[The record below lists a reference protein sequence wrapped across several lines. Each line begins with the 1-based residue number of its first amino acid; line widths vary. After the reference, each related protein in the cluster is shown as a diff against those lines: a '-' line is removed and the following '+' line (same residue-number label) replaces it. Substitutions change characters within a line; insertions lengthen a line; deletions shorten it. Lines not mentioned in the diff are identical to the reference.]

1 MSAPIAVIG
10 MSARVPGG
18 PGLEEFWSLL
28 CRGGEA
34 IGPAPEG
41 RPGGPGGF
49 LDDVEGF
56 DAAFFGVPRREA
68 EELDPQQ
75 RLMLE
80 LTWEALEDARV
91 LPASL
96 RGGRTG
102 VFVGAMA
109 DDYELL
115 RARDTAAEASPFTLT
130 GTRRGF
136 ISGRVSHVFDLRG
149 PSVTVDTAQSSSLVA
164 VHQAAQSLRNGD
176 CELAVAG
183 GVQVNL
189 AEESHE
195 ALRELGA
202 LSPDGRCRPLDAAAD
217 GFVRGEGGGAVVL
230 KPLDAALR
238 DGDRVHCVIL
248 GGAVNNDGA
257 TPGLTAPSRDA
268 QEAVVRLACERSGVD
283 PGAVRY
289 VELHGTGTRRGDPV
303 EAAALGR
310 VLGAARPPGDP
321 LLVGSVKANIGHL
334 EGAAGIVGLVKT
346 AAGMARGRLPATP
359 NFAAPNPEI
368 DLAGLN
374 LRVCDRT
381 GDWPD
386 GDRVAGVSAFGLGGS
401 NCHLVL
407 AGPPRAAAGAAPP
420 GERSRR
426 PASGPV
432 PWVVS
437 GRSERALRAQAGRL
451 ADLAAT
457 RPDARDV
464 GHSLATSRTVF
475 EHGAVVTGDH
485 PAGLRELA
493 AGRDAPGVVRVRRRD
508 GRTAL
513 VFPGQGVQYPGMGHR
528 LYETYPAFA
537 RALDEVGDALE
548 PLIGA
553 PVLDVLRGDRL
564 DGQAL
569 LQPAVFAVETALFRL
584 LESWGVRPDA
594 VAGHSLG
601 EITAAHVAGALPL
614 GDAAEFVAARGR
626 LFERLPSGAAV
637 AVEAGEDEA
646 RAVLADRPGRAGV
659 AAVNGPR
666 SVVIA
671 GDETVVTAAAEH
683 FAGVG
688 RRTRRLRIGRAV
700 HSPLV
705 EPILDELRA
714 VAAGLGWRRPTGG
727 PMIVS
732 SVTGAELDAGRLAD
746 PGHWAGN
753 ARRTVRFGDALRA
766 LHALG
771 ARRFVEAGPG
781 TALTDL
787 LPANVSDPAVT
798 ALPCLPGG
806 RDEAE
811 AAATALAGIHLAGG
825 HVDWRAFFGTDARLT
840 DLPTY
845 AFQRDRHW
853 FDAAPD
859 EAVPDETAP
868 AVPETDT
875 RRLVTETLEQALGT
889 GAAADPNLP
898 FRELGVDSRMTVV
911 IRDRLSAALGR
922 DLPGSLLFDHPTVAE
937 LADALRPEPAAPRPR
952 PEART
957 AAPAQ
962 GRRAG
967 DDDIAVVAMACR
979 YPGGVRS
986 PEDLWRLVDTGTD
999 AIGPFPDDRGWD
1011 LDELS
1016 GVPAL
1021 GGFLDG
1027 AAEFDAAFFG
1037 ISPREAA
1044 GIDPQQRLLL
1054 EVAWEACERAG
1065 LGRDAL
1071 RGSRTG
1077 VFVGA
1082 TAQDY
1087 GPRLAEPDDGTRGH
1101 RLTGTAP
1108 SVASGRVAYVL
1119 GLRGPAVTVDTAC
1132 SASLVG
1138 VHMAAQAIR
1147 QGECDTAL
1155 AGGVT
1160 VLATPGMFL
1169 DFGRQRG
1176 LASDGRC
1183 KAFSADADGTA
1194 WAEGAGLVVLQRL
1207 GDARRAGRPVLAV
1220 LRGSAINQDGAGN
1233 GLTAPNGTAQ
1243 EQVIRDA
1250 LDRAGI
1256 GPADVDAIEAHG
1268 TGTALGDPVEA
1279 GALARTYGAAR
1290 AADDPV
1296 RLGSLKSNI
1305 GHAQAAAGIGGL
1317 LKMVEAL
1324 RAGRLPRTL
1333 HVREP
1338 SGHVDWAESGLA
1350 LLTDPVPW
1358 PRADRPRR
1366 AAVSSFGISGTNAH
1380 VIIEEIVDDSVEE
1393 GAARPG
1399 GEPSDPGPIPLPLSA
1414 RTGPA
1419 LRAQAERIREFMAAR
1434 PEERP
1439 ADIART
1445 LAARTPMRW
1454 RAAVVGDDRD
1464 DLMAGLETLARGAG
1478 IPAAVRGY
1486 RSPAVVRAE
1495 AGDASDPVFVFSG
1508 QGAQWRGMALDLL
1521 RESRV
1526 FRERMAECE
1535 RALSA
1540 HCGWSLRDVL
1550 ENDPLDRV
1558 DVVQPALFA
1567 VMVSLAR
1574 LWESAGVRPAAVV
1587 GHSQGEIAAACVSGA
1602 LSLDDAAK
1610 VACLRSR
1617 ALRKVAGSG
1626 GMASVPLPA
1635 DEIELPARVWT
1646 AAVNG
1651 PASTVVAGDT
1661 DALDDLVARLQ
1672 DMDVDA
1678 RRVDVDYASHTEAME
1693 PMRDPLLADLAGL
1706 APADPAVPLWSTLT
1720 GGPLDRPMDERY
1732 WFDNI
1737 RGTVRF
1743 QDAVDALIDAGHTRF
1758 VEVSPHPVLA
1768 RAISGTAGDR
1778 DVTVLGTLR
1787 RDAGGLAQFL
1797 TGVAAAYADGLSV
1810 DWAAF
1815 VPGGRIVPMPTY
1827 PFEHRRYWT
1836 SAGVPGAA
1844 GLAGAAKAGHPL
1856 LDAEVDL
1863 PGGGVLRTGR
1873 LSVARHPWLADHEVA
1888 GEILLPGTAQVEMA
1902 CAAGARIGHPRLREL
1917 VLERPLPVPASGEV
1931 EVRLLAGADRSVV
1944 IESRPRDA
1952 EDWTR
1957 HATGTLEDGAAAMTV
1972 APAGTWPPPGAEPL
1986 PLDGAY
1992 DRLAERGYGYGP
2004 AFRGLRRAWRNGD
2017 DLYAEVGTDQDRGAH
2032 RVHPALLDAALHP
2045 LLLPGEGPTDVPFVW
2060 KGVACELTDASS
2072 LRVRLIRAG
2081 DGTARLEATDDEG
2094 RAVAVVESL
2103 ELRPLAGD
2111 APGALYETAWHELT
2125 GEQHREQD
2133 GEPPEAHLVHV
2144 PDLDGTMPDDAHR
2157 AARAVLEKLQNI
2169 PDSDTVAVITKNAQ
2183 RVLPGD
2189 DVAGLAQATVT
2200 GLVRSARSERTGRLV
2215 LIDGDGDGDERSE
2228 EALTRALGTEEA
2240 ELAVRRGRLYAPRL
2254 ARPGD
2259 DGLVPP
2265 GEGPW
2270 RLDVTRRGSLDDL
2283 ALVPA
2288 PESGRP
2294 LGEGE
2299 VRVAVRASG
2308 LNFRDIAVALRLVP
2322 TERTMGGEGA
2332 GIVTETGPGV
2342 TAPRPGDRVM
2352 GVFERSHGPV
2362 AVADARKVV
2371 PVPPGWT
2378 FARAA
2383 SVPIVF
2389 ATAYQCLVEIAK
2401 LGPGESVLIHAA
2413 TGGVGLAAVELA
2425 RHLGAEVYATAS
2437 PPKQHVLR
2445 ELGLDDD
2452 HIASSRDLGF
2462 EERFRGRIDVVLNS
2476 LARETVDASL
2486 RTLRPGGRFVEIG
2499 KTDVRDPGT
2508 VRTEHP
2514 QVRYAA
2520 YDLLSVEPE
2529 RVGEVLRAVLAL
2541 HEDGALPPL
2550 PIQTYDVRRAPEAL
2564 RTLRHAG
2571 HIGKLVLTV
2580 PPPAPF
2586 GPHATVLITGGT
2598 GRLGAL
2604 LARHLVR
2611 EHGVRGLV
2619 LAGRRGRA
2627 ADGVPEL
2634 EAELTGLGAE
2644 VAFPACDVADRDAL
2658 ARLLADHS
2666 PTAVVHAAGTLDDGL
2681 AATLTGARVD
2691 AVLRPKVDAAW
2702 HLHDLTRDTDLE
2714 AFIMFSSAVG
2724 VLGAPGQSNY
2734 AAANTWLDALAGHR
2748 RARGLP
2754 AVSLSWGLWDE
2765 RGGMTGHLSGEQVG
2779 RLRRTGIAPL
2789 PAARALALFDAAL
2802 RSPRDHL
2809 VPTNLDVRDVRP
2821 GTVPMLA
2828 DVVRPAP
2835 EPTEDGEASG
2845 AGLAERLRGVSG
2857 DELERV
2863 LTAALCDTAGE
2874 ILGYPEPGA
2883 VGPDDAFKELGFD
2896 SLLSVDLRN
2905 RVNRELGTEL
2915 PTTVVK
2921 DHPTPAELAGAI
2933 RAALPPG
2940 DRTADRKERDD
2951 E

>member
-1 MSAPIAVIG
+1 MSTPIAVIG

-34 IGPAPEG
+34 IRPAPEG
-41 RPGGPGGF
+41 RASGPGGF
-49 LDDVEGF
+49 LDQVDGF

-68 EELDPQQ
+68 AELDPQQ

-109 DDYELL
+109 DDYGLL
-115 RARDTAAEASPFTLT
+115 QARDAAGASPFTLT

-136 ISGRVSHVFDLRG
+136 ISGRVSHVFGLRG

-164 VHQAAQSLRNGD
+164 VYQAAQSLRDGD

-202 LSPDGRCRPLDAAAD
+202 LSPDGRCRPLDADAN

-268 QEAVVRLACERSGVD
+268 QEEVLRLACERSGVE
-283 PGAVRY
+283 PGAVQY

-334 EGAAGIVGLVKT
+334 EGAAGVAGLIKT

-359 NFAAPNPEI
+359 NFAEPNPEI

-374 LRVCDRT
+374 LRVCGRP
-381 GDWPD
+381 GDWPE
-386 GDRVAGVSAFGLGGS
+386 GDRLAGVSAFGLGGA

-407 AGPPRAAAGAAPP
+407 AGPPRAAAGAAPAP
-420 GERSRR
+420 V
-426 PASGPV
+426 AGPV

-437 GRSERALRAQAGRL
+437 GRSEEALRAQAGRL

-464 GHSLATSRTVF
+464 GYSLAVARTAF

-485 PAGLRELA
+485 AAGLRELA
-493 AGRDAPGVVRVRRRD
+493 AGRDAPGVVRARRRD

-513 VFPGQGVQYPGMGHR
+513 LFPGQGVQRAGMGRR
-528 LYETYPAFA
+528 LYATYPEFA
-537 RALDEVGDALE
+537 RALDEVGAALE
-548 PLIGA
+548 PALGA
-553 PVLDVLRGDRL
+553 PLAEVLRGDRL
-564 DGQAL
+564 DRQDL
-569 LQPAVFAVETALFRL
+569 LQPAVFGVEVALFRL

-646 RAVLADRPGRAGV
+646 RAVLADRLDRAGV

-666 SVVIA
+666 SVVVA
-671 GDETVVTAAAEH
+671 GDEAVVAAVAEH
-683 FAGVG
+683 FAGSG
-688 RRTRRLRIGRAV
+688 RRTKRLRIGRAV

-705 EPILDELRA
+705 EPILAELRA
-714 VAAGLGWRRPTGG
+714 VAAGLDWRRPDGG
-727 PMIVS
+727 PRIVS
-732 SVTGAELDAGRLAD
+732 SVTGAEATAERLAD
-746 PGHWAGN
+746 PAHWAAN

-787 LPANVSDPAVT
+787 LPANVADPAVT
-798 ALPCLPGG
+798 VLPCLPGD

-811 AAATALAGIHLAGG
+811 GAAAALAGVHLSGG
-825 HVDWRAFFGTDARLT
+825 RVDWRAFFGTDARLT

-853 FDAAPD
+853 FDA
-859 EAVPDETAP
+859 VPDETAP
-868 AVPETDT
+868 AAAGTDT
-875 RRLVTETLEQALGT
+875 RRLVTETLEQALGA
-889 GAAADPNLP
+889 GAAADLDAP
-898 FRELGVDSRMTVV
+898 FRELGVDSRTAVV

-922 DLPGSLLFDHPTVAE
+922 DLPGSLLFDHPTAAE
-937 LADALRPEPAAPRPR
+937 LADALRPEPNGRSAARP
-952 PEART
+952 
-957 AAPAQ
+957 APA
-962 GRRAG
+962 REHRES
-967 DDDIAVVAMACR
+967 DDDIAVVATSCR

-1016 GVPAL
+1016 GGPAE

-1054 EVAWEACERAG
+1054 ETAWEACERAG

-1087 GPRLAEPDDGTRGH
+1087 GPRLAEPEDGTRGH
-1101 RLTGTAP
+1101 RLTGTTP
-1108 SVASGRVAYVL
+1108 SVASGRIAYVL

-1169 DFGRQRG
+1169 DFGRQQG
-1176 LASDGRC
+1176 LAADGRC
-1183 KAFSADADGTA
+1183 KAFSAAADGTA
-1194 WAEGAGLVVLQRL
+1194 WAEGAGLAVLQRL

-1220 LRGSAINQDGAGN
+1220 LRGSAVNQDGASN

-1250 LDRAGI
+1250 LDRAGL
-1256 GPADVDAIEAHG
+1256 GPADVDAVEAHG
-1268 TGTALGDPVEA
+1268 TGTALGDPIEA

-1290 AADDPV
+1290 GGDGPV
-1296 RLGSLKSNI
+1296 WLGSLKSNI

-1317 LKMVEAL
+1317 IKMVEAL

-1338 SGHVDWAESGLA
+1338 SGHVDWGASGLA
-1350 LLTDPVPW
+1350 LLTEPVPW

-1380 VIIEEIVDDSVEE
+1380 VIVEE
-1393 GAARPG
+1393 AAAPPAGEPDRPG
-1399 GEPSDPGPIPLPLSA
+1399 PVPLPLSA
-1414 RTGPA
+1414 RTGAA
-1419 LRAQAERIREFMAAR
+1419 LRAQAERAREFMAAH

-1454 RAAVVGDDRD
+1454 RAVVVGDTRD
-1464 DLMAGLETLARGAG
+1464 DLMDGLETLAGGARV
-1478 IPAAVRGY
+1478 PAAVRGY

-1495 AGDASDPVFVFSG
+1495 ARDASDPVFVFPG
-1508 QGAQWRGMALDLL
+1508 QGAQWRGMALGLL
-1521 RESRV
+1521 RESPV

-1540 HCGWSLRDVL
+1540 HCGWSLQDVL

-1651 PASTVVAGDT
+1651 PSATVVAGDA
-1661 DALDDLVARLQ
+1661 DALDGLVARLQ
-1672 DMDVDA
+1672 DAGVDA

-1706 APADPAVPLWSTLT
+1706 SPAVPAVPLWSTLT

-1737 RGTVRF
+1737 RGAVRF

-1758 VEVSPHPVLA
+1758 VEVGPHPVLA
-1768 RAISGTAGDR
+1768 RAIAGTAGDR

-1787 RDAGGLAQFL
+1787 RDGGGLAQFL
-1797 TGVAAAYADGLSV
+1797 TGAAAAHVDGVPV

-1827 PFEHRRYWT
+1827 PFESRRYWR
-1836 SAGVPGAA
+1836 SAGTPGPA
-1844 GLAGAAKAGHPL
+1844 GVAGAAKAGHPL

-1873 LSVARHPWLADHEVA
+1873 LSVARHPWLAGHEVA

-1902 CAAGARIGHPRLREL
+1902 CSAGARVGRPRLREL
-1917 VLERPLPVPASGEV
+1917 VLERPLPIPASGEV

-1944 IESRPRDA
+1944 IESRPGGA
-1952 EDWTR
+1952 GDWTR
-1957 HATGTLEDGAAAMTV
+1957 HATGTLDDAAEPV
-1972 APAGTWPPPGAEPL
+1972 PAAHTGKWPPPGAEPL

-2004 AFRGLRRAWRNGD
+2004 AFRGLHRAWRDGD
-2017 DLYAEVGTDQDRGAH
+2017 DLYAEVSTDEDRDAH
-2032 RVHPALLDAALHP
+2032 GVHPALLDAALHP
-2045 LLLPGEGPTDVPFVW
+2045 LLLPGEGPPDVPFVW
-2060 KGVACELTDASS
+2060 KGVSCEPTATSS
-2072 LRVRLIRAG
+2072 LRVRLIRAA
-2081 DGTARLEATDDEG
+2081 DGTVRLDAADGEG
-2094 RAVAVVESL
+2094 RAVAAVESL
-2103 ELRPLAGD
+2103 ELRPLVGD
-2111 APGALYETAWHELT
+2111 EPGGLYETAWRELT
-2125 GEQHREQD
+2125 DEPD
-2133 GEPPEAHLVHV
+2133 GDPPEAHIVPV
-2144 PDLDGTMPDDAHR
+2144 PDLDGLMPDDAHR
-2157 AARAVLEKLQNI
+2157 AARAVLEKLQSI
-2169 PDSDTVAVITKNAQ
+2169 PDSETVAVITRNAQ
-2183 RVLPGD
+2183 CVLPGD
-2189 DVAGLAQATVT
+2189 AVAGLAQATVT
-2200 GLVRSARSERTGRLV
+2200 GLVRSARSERQGRLV
-2215 LIDGDGDGDERSE
+2215 LIDGDGDPRSE
-2228 EALTRALGTEEA
+2228 EALPKALATGEA
-2240 ELAVRRGRLYAPRL
+2240 ELAVRQGRLYAPRL

-2259 DGLVPP
+2259 DELTPP
-2265 GEGPW
+2265 DDGPAPW
-2270 RLDVTRRGSLDDL
+2270 RLDVTRRGTLDDL

-2299 VRVAVRASG
+2299 VRIAVRASG
-2308 LNFRDIAVALRLVP
+2308 LNFRDVAVALRLVS
-2322 TERTMGGEGA
+2322 TERTMGSEGA

-2342 TAPRPGDRVM
+2342 TALHPGDRVT

-2362 AVADARKVV
+2362 AVADARQVV
-2371 PVPPGWT
+2371 PLPPGWT

-2383 SVPIVF
+2383 SVPVVF
-2389 ATAYQCLVEIAK
+2389 ATAYQCLAEIAE
-2401 LGPGESVLIHAA
+2401 LGRGESVLVHAA
-2413 TGGVGLAAVELA
+2413 TGGVGLAAVGLA

-2452 HIASSRDLGF
+2452 HIASSRDLEF

-2486 RTLRPGGRFVEIG
+2486 RVLRPGGRFVEIG
-2499 KTDVRDPGT
+2499 KTDVRDPAA
-2508 VRTEHP
+2508 VRAEHP
-2514 QVRYAA
+2514 HVRYAV

-2529 RVGEVLRAVLAL
+2529 RIGDVLRTVLAL
-2541 HEDGALPPL
+2541 HDDGALPPL
-2550 PIQTYDVRRAPEAL
+2550 PLQTRDVRRAPEAL

-2571 HIGKLVLTV
+2571 HVGKLVLTI
-2580 PPPAPF
+2580 PPPASF
-2586 GPHATVLITGGT
+2586 GPGGTVLITGGT

-2611 EHGVRGLV
+2611 EHGVRRLV
-2619 LAGRRGRA
+2619 LASRRGRA
-2627 ADGVPEL
+2627 AGGVPEL

-2644 VAFPACDVADRDAL
+2644 AAFPACDTADRDAV
-2658 ARLLADHS
+2658 ARLLAEHS

-2681 AATLTGARVD
+2681 AATLTGERVD

-2702 HLHDLTRDTDLE
+2702 HLHELTRDTDLT
-2714 AFIMFSSAVG
+2714 AFVLFSSAVG

-2748 RARGLP
+2748 RAQGLP

-2789 PAARALALFDAAL
+2789 PADRALALFDAAL
-2802 RSPRDHL
+2802 RASRGHL
-2809 VPTNLDVRDVRP
+2809 VPLDLDVRDVPP

-2828 DVVRPAP
+2828 DVVRPDP
-2835 EPTEDGEASG
+2835 EPAGDGAASG
-2845 AGLAERLRGVSG
+2845 ACLAERLRGVSG
-2857 DELERV
+2857 EDLGRV
-2863 LTAALCDTAGE
+2863 LTAAVCDTAGE

-2905 RVNRELGTEL
+2905 RVNRELGIEL
-2915 PTTVVK
+2915 PTTAVM
-2921 DHPTPAELAGAI
+2921 DNPTPAELAGVI

-2940 DRTADRKERDD
+2940 HGTADRKEKDD

>member
-1 MSAPIAVIG
+1 MSIPIAVIG

-28 CRGGEA
+28 WRGEEA
-34 IGPAPEG
+34 IRPAPGDRAGAQG
-41 RPGGPGGF
+41 RGGF
-49 LDDVEGF
+49 LDRVDGF
-56 DAAFFGVPRREA
+56 DAGFFGVPPREA
-68 EELDPQQ
+68 AELDPQQ

-96 RGGRTG
+96 HGGRTG

-109 DDYELL
+109 EDYGLL
-115 RARDTAAEASPFTLT
+115 QARDSGAGTSPFTLT

-136 ISGRVSHVFDLRG
+136 ISGRVSHVFGLRG

-164 VHQAAQSLRNGD
+164 VYQAVQSLRDGD
-176 CELAVAG
+176 CGLAVAG

-189 AEESHE
+189 AEESDE

-202 LSPDGRCRPLDAAAD
+202 LSPDGRCRPLDAAAN

-248 GGAVNNDGA
+248 GGAINNDGA

-268 QEAVVRLACERSGVD
+268 QEEVLRLAYERSGVD
-283 PGAVRY
+283 PGAVQY

-303 EAAALGR
+303 EAAALGG
-310 VLGAARPPGDP
+310 VLGAARPAGEP

-334 EGAAGIVGLVKT
+334 EGAAGIAGLIKT
-346 AAGMARGRLPATP
+346 ATGMSRGRLPATA
-359 NFAAPNPEI
+359 NFAEPNPEI

-374 LRVCDRT
+374 LQVHDRP
-381 GDWPD
+381 GGWPE
-386 GDRVAGVSAFGLGGS
+386 GERVAGVSAFGLGGS

-407 AGPPRAAAGAAPP
+407 AGPPRADTGEEPAPAP
-420 GERSRR
+420 V
-426 PASGPV
+426 PGPV

-451 ADLAAT
+451 ADLAGT
-457 RPDARDV
+457 RPDVRDV
-464 GHSLATSRTVF
+464 GHSLAVSRTVF

-485 PAGLRELA
+485 RAALRGLAE
-493 AGRDAPGVVRVRRRD
+493 GRDAPGAVRVRRRD
-508 GRTAL
+508 GRTAVL
-513 VFPGQGVQYPGMGHR
+513 FPGQGVQRAGMGRR

-537 RALDEVGDALE
+537 RALDEVGAALE
-548 PLIGA
+548 PAIGA
-553 PVLDVLRGDRL
+553 PITEAMWNDGLDRQELV
-564 DGQAL
+564 
-569 LQPAVFAVETALFRL
+569 QPAVFAVEVALFRL

-601 EITAAHVAGALPL
+601 EITAAHVAGMLPL
-614 GDAAEFVAARGR
+614 AGAAEFVAARGR
-626 LFERLPSGAAV
+626 LFAGLPSGAAV

-646 RAVLADRPGRAGV
+646 RAALADRLDRADV

-671 GDETVVTAAAEH
+671 GDEEVVTAVAGR
-683 FAGVG
+683 FAGSG
-688 RRTRRLRIGRAV
+688 RRTKRLRIGRAV

-705 EPILDELRA
+705 EPLLDELSA
-714 VAAGLGWRRPTGG
+714 VAAGLDWRRPDGG
-727 PMIVS
+727 PAVVS
-732 SVTGAELDAGRLAD
+732 SVTGAQVDAARFAD
-746 PGHWAGN
+746 PAHWAGN
-753 ARRTVRFGDALRA
+753 ARRTVRFGEALGS

-787 LPANVSDPAVT
+787 VPANVSDPAVT
-798 ALPCLPGG
+798 VLPCMPAGQ
-806 RDEAE
+806 DEARG
-811 AAATALAGIHLAGG
+811 AATALAGVHLAGG
-825 HVDWRAFFGTDARLT
+825 RVDWGAFFGTDARLV

-853 FDAAPD
+853 LDTAADRPGSAAPQTGG
-859 EAVPDETAP
+859 A
-868 AVPETDT
+868 ETDT
-875 RRLVTETLEQALGT
+875 RRLVAETLEQALGA
-889 GAAADPNLP
+889 GAAADPDVP
-898 FRELGVDSRMTVV
+898 FRELGVDSRMAVV
-911 IRDRLSAALGR
+911 IRDKLSAALGR
-922 DLPGSLLFDHPTVAE
+922 DLPGSLLFDHPTATE
-937 LADALRPEPAAPRPR
+937 LAGALRSQDEAAAGAEPG
-952 PEART
+952 ART
-957 AAPAQ
+957 AAAPHAPA
-962 GRRAG
+962 RAPRES
-967 DDDIAVVAMACR
+967 DDDIAIVAMSCR

-986 PEDLWRLVDTGTD
+986 PEDLWRLVDAGTD
-999 AIGPFPDDRGWD
+999 AIGPFPADRGWD
-1011 LDELS
+1011 LDELPE
-1016 GVPAL
+1016 GPAA

-1027 AAEFDAAFFG
+1027 AADFDAAFFG

-1054 EVAWEACERAG
+1054 ETAWEAFERAG
-1065 LGRDAL
+1065 LDRGAL

-1082 TAQDY
+1082 TAQEY
-1087 GPRLAEPDDGTRGH
+1087 GPRLAEPEDGTRGH
-1101 RLTGTAP
+1101 RLTGTSP
-1108 SVASGRVAYVL
+1108 SVASGRIAYVL

-1132 SASLVG
+1132 SASLVS

-1169 DFGRQRG
+1169 DFGRQQG

-1194 WAEGAGLVVLQRL
+1194 WAEGAGLAVLQRL

-1220 LRGSAINQDGAGN
+1220 LRGSAVNQDGASN

-1279 GALARTYGAAR
+1279 GALARTYGAAH
-1290 AADDPV
+1290 AGGDPV

-1317 LKMVEAL
+1317 IKMVEAL
-1324 RAGRLPRTL
+1324 RAERLPRTL
-1333 HVREP
+1333 HVRAP
-1338 SGHVDWAESGLA
+1338 SEHVDWGGSGLS
-1350 LLTDPVPW
+1350 LLTEPEPW

-1380 VIIEEIVDDSVEE
+1380 VIVEE
-1393 GAARPG
+1393 AAAPPA
-1399 GEPSDPGPIPLPLSA
+1399 GEPDRPAPVALPLAA
-1414 RTGPA
+1414 RTGTA
-1419 LRAQAERIREFMAAR
+1419 LRAQAERVREFMAAH

-1454 RAAVVGDDRD
+1454 RAAVVGDTRG
-1464 DLMAGLETLARGAG
+1464 DLMDGLETLAGGGRV
-1478 IPAAVRGY
+1478 PAAVRGY

-1495 AGDASDPVFVFSG
+1495 ARDGSDPVFVFPG
-1508 QGAQWRGMALDLL
+1508 QGAQWRGMALGLL
-1521 RESRV
+1521 RESPV

-1540 HCGWSLRDVL
+1540 HCDWSLRDVL

-1602 LSLDDAAK
+1602 LPLDDAAK
-1610 VACLRSR
+1610 VVCLRSR

-1626 GMASVPLPA
+1626 GMASVPLRA
-1635 DEIELPARVWT
+1635 DEIELPGGVWT

-1651 PASTVVAGDT
+1651 PSSTVVAGDA
-1661 DALDDLVARLQ
+1661 DALDAFVARLQ
-1672 DMDVDA
+1672 DAGVDA

-1706 APADPAVPLWSTLT
+1706 APAGPAVPLWSTLT
-1720 GGPLDRPMDERY
+1720 GGPLDRAMDERY
-1732 WFDNI
+1732 WYDNI

-1743 QDAVDALIDAGHTRF
+1743 QDAVSALIDAGHTRF
-1758 VEVSPHPVLA
+1758 VEVSPHPVLT
-1768 RAISGTAGDR
+1768 RAIAETAGER
-1778 DVTVLGTLR
+1778 EVTVLGTLR
-1787 RDAGGLAQFL
+1787 RDGGGLAQFL
-1797 TGVAAAYADGLSV
+1797 TGAAAAYADGVRV
-1810 DWAAF
+1810 DWDAF
-1815 VPGGRIVPMPTY
+1815 VPEGRIVPMPTY
-1827 PFEHRRYWT
+1827 PFESRRYWR
-1836 SAGVPGAA
+1836 SAGAA
-1844 GLAGAAKAGHPL
+1844 GATGVAGAAKAGHPL
-1856 LDAEVDL
+1856 LDTEVEL
-1863 PGGGVLRTGR
+1863 PGGGLLRTGR

-1888 GEILLPGTAQVEMA
+1888 GEILVPGTAQVEMA
-1902 CAAGARIGHPRLREL
+1902 CSAGDRIGRARLREL
-1917 VLERPLPVPASGEV
+1917 VLERPLGVPASGEV

-1944 IESRPRDA
+1944 IESRPSGA
-1952 EDWTR
+1952 GDWTR
-1957 HATGTLEDGAAAMTV
+1957 NATGTLEGDAEPEQAARA
-1972 APAGTWPPPGAEPL
+1972 AEWPPPGAEPL

-1992 DRLAERGYGYGP
+1992 DRLAARGYGYGP
-2004 AFRGLRRAWRNGD
+2004 AFRGLRRAWRDGD
-2017 DLYAEVGTDQDRGAH
+2017 GLYAEVGSDEERGAY

-2045 LLLPGEGPTDVPFVW
+2045 LLLPGDGPPEVPFAW
-2060 KGVACELTDASS
+2060 KGVSCRPSGGSS
-2072 LRVRLIRAG
+2072 LRVRLTRDG
-2081 DGTARLEATDDEG
+2081 DGTARLEAADAEG
-2094 RAVAVVESL
+2094 RAVAAVESL
-2103 ELRPLAGD
+2103 DLRPLAGD
-2111 APGALYETAWHELT
+2111 APGGLYETRWDELPD
-2125 GEQHREQD
+2125 EPD
-2133 GEPPEAHLVHV
+2133 GDPPEARVVPV
-2144 PDLDGTMPDDAHR
+2144 PDLDGLMPDDAHR
-2157 AARAVLEKLQNI
+2157 AARNVLERLQDI
-2169 PDSDTVAVITKNAQ
+2169 PDSDTVAVVTRNAQ

-2189 DVAGLAQATVT
+2189 DVAGLHQATVT
-2200 GLVRSARSERTGRLV
+2200 GLVRSARAERPGRLV
-2215 LIDGDGDGDERSE
+2215 LIDGDGDPSSE
-2228 EALTRALGTEEA
+2228 EALPRALATGES

-2254 ARPGD
+2254 APAGDGELTPPD
-2259 DGLVPP
+2259 DGH
-2265 GEGPW
+2265 W
-2270 RLDVTRRGSLDDL
+2270 RLDVTRRGSLSDL

-2288 PESGRP
+2288 PEAGRP

-2299 VRVAVRASG
+2299 VRIAVRASG
-2308 LNFRDIAVALRLVP
+2308 LNFRDVAVALRLVAG
-2322 TERTMGGEGA
+2322 ERTMGSEGA

-2342 TAPRPGDRVM
+2342 AAPRPGDRVA

-2362 AVADARKVV
+2362 AVADARRVV
-2371 PVPPGWT
+2371 PMPAGWT

-2389 ATAYQCLVEIAK
+2389 ATAYQCLAEIAE
-2401 LGPGESVLIHAA
+2401 LERGESVLIHAA
-2413 TGGVGLAAVELA
+2413 TGGVGLAAVQLA

-2445 ELGLDDD
+2445 GLGLDDD
-2452 HIASSRDLGF
+2452 HIASSRDLEF

-2486 RTLRPGGRFVEIG
+2486 RVLRPGGRFVEIG
-2499 KTDVRDPGT
+2499 KTDLRDPAAVRD
-2508 VRTEHP
+2508 EHP
-2514 QVRYAA
+2514 HVRYAA

-2529 RVGEVLRAVLAL
+2529 RVGEVLRTVLDL
-2541 HEDGALPPL
+2541 HEDGALRPL
-2550 PIQTYDVRRAPEAL
+2550 PLQTHDVRRAPEAL
-2564 RTLRHAG
+2564 RTLRNAE

-2580 PPPAPF
+2580 PPPAALDPA
-2586 GPHATVLITGGT
+2586 GTVLITGGT
-2598 GRLGAL
+2598 GTLGAL

-2611 EHGVRGLV
+2611 EHGVRRLV

-2627 ADGVPEL
+2627 AGGVPEL
-2634 EAELTGLGAE
+2634 EAELAGLGAE
-2644 VAFPACDVADRDAL
+2644 AAFPACDIADRDAL
-2658 ARLLADHS
+2658 ARLLAEHS
-2666 PTAVVHAAGTLDDGL
+2666 PTAVVHAAGVLDDGL
-2681 AATLTGARVD
+2681 AATLTGERVD
-2691 AVLRPKVDAAW
+2691 GVLRPKVDAAW
-2702 HLHDLTRDTDLE
+2702 HLHELTRDTDLT
-2714 AFIMFSSAVG
+2714 AFVMFSSAVG

-2734 AAANTWLDALAGHR
+2734 AAANTWLDALARHR

-2765 RGGMTGHLSGEQVG
+2765 QGGMTGHLSGEQVD

-2789 PAARALALFDAAL
+2789 PADRGLALFDAAL
-2802 RSPRDHL
+2802 RSPREHL
-2809 VPTNLDVRDVRP
+2809 VPMNLDARDVRP

-2828 DVVRPAP
+2828 GLAGGAP
-2835 EPTEDGEASG
+2835 EPAGRDEASG
-2845 AGLAERLRGVSG
+2845 TGLAERLRGASG
-2857 DELERV
+2857 EDLERV
-2863 LTAALCDTAGE
+2863 LTAAVCDTAGE

-2905 RVNRELGTEL
+2905 RVNRELGIEL
-2915 PTTVVK
+2915 PTTAVM
-2921 DHPTPAELAGAI
+2921 DHPTPAELAGVI

-2940 DRTADRKERDD
+2940 HGTAEEKEKGR
-2951 E
+2951 

>member
-1 MSAPIAVIG
+1 MSIPIAVIG

-28 CRGGEA
+28 MRGDEA
-34 IGPAPEG
+34 IRPAPGDREG
-41 RPGGPGGF
+41 ARGRGGF
-49 LDDVEGF
+49 LDRVDGF
-56 DAAFFGVPRREA
+56 DADFFGVPPREA
-68 EELDPQQ
+68 AELDPQQ

-96 RGGRTG
+96 HESRTG

-109 DDYELL
+109 EDYGLL
-115 RARDTAAEASPFTLT
+115 QARHAGAETSPFTLT

-136 ISGRVSHVFDLRG
+136 ISGRVSHVFGLRG

-164 VHQAAQSLRNGD
+164 VYQAVQSLRDGD
-176 CELAVAG
+176 CGLAVAG

-189 AEESHE
+189 AEESDD

-202 LSPDGRCRPLDAAAD
+202 LSPDGRCRPLDAAAN

-268 QEAVVRLACERSGVD
+268 QEEVLRLAYERSGVD
-283 PGAVRY
+283 PGAVQY

-303 EAAALGR
+303 EAAALGG
-310 VLGAARPPGDP
+310 VLGAARPPGEP

-334 EGAAGIVGLVKT
+334 EGAAGIAGLIKT
-346 AAGMARGRLPATP
+346 AAGMSRGRLPATA
-359 NFAAPNPEI
+359 NFADPNPDI

-374 LRVCDRT
+374 LRVHDRP
-381 GDWPD
+381 GDWPE
-386 GDRVAGVSAFGLGGS
+386 GERVAGVSAFGLGGS

-407 AGPPRAAAGAAPP
+407 AGAPRADAGEAPEPEPEAAP
-420 GERSRR
+420 
-426 PASGPV
+426 GPV

-451 ADLAAT
+451 AELVAT

-464 GHSLATSRTVF
+464 GRSLAVSRTAF

-485 PAGLRELA
+485 PAGLRDLA
-493 AGRDAPGVVRVRRRD
+493 EGRDAPGVVRVRRRD

-513 VFPGQGVQYPGMGHR
+513 LFPGQGVQRAGMGRR

-537 RALDEVGDALE
+537 RALDEAGAALE
-548 PLIGA
+548 PAIGTPITEA
-553 PVLDVLRGDRL
+553 MWSGGPDRQEL
-564 DGQAL
+564 V
-569 LQPAVFAVETALFRL
+569 QPAVFAVEVALFRL
-584 LESWGVRPDA
+584 LESWGVRPDL

-601 EITAAHVAGALPL
+601 EITAAHVAGVLPL
-614 GDAAEFVAARGR
+614 ADAAEFVAARGR
-626 LFERLPSGAAV
+626 LFEGLASGVAV
-637 AVEAGEDEA
+637 AVEAGEEEA
-646 RAVLADRPGRAGV
+646 RAALADRLDRADV
-659 AAVNGPR
+659 AAANGPR

-671 GDETVVTAAAEH
+671 GDEEAVAEVAER
-683 FAGVG
+683 FADSG
-688 RRTRRLRIGRAV
+688 RRTKRLRIGRAV

-705 EPILDELRA
+705 EPLLDDLRA
-714 VAAGLGWRRPTGG
+714 VAAGLDWRRPGGG
-727 PMIVS
+727 PSLVS
-732 SVTGAELDAGRLAD
+732 SVTGAEVDAARLAD
-746 PGHWAGN
+746 PAHWAGN
-753 ARRTVRFGDALRA
+753 ARRTVRFGEALRS

-787 LPANVSDPAVT
+787 IPANVADPAVT
-798 ALPCLPGG
+798 ALPCMP
-806 RDEAE
+806 REQDEVSGAV
-811 AAATALAGIHLAGG
+811 TALAGIHLSGG
-825 HVDWRAFFGTDARLT
+825 RVDWDAFFSPDARLV

-853 FDAAPD
+853 LDTVADPPGPAA
-859 EAVPDETAP
+859 
-868 AVPETDT
+868 PETDT
-875 RRLVTETLEQALGT
+875 RRLVTETLEQALGA
-889 GAAADPNLP
+889 GAAADPDVP
-898 FRELGVDSRMTVV
+898 FRELGVDSRMAVV

-922 DLPGSLLFDHPTVAE
+922 DLPGSLLFDHPTAAE
-937 LADALRPEPAAPRPR
+937 LAGALRPDAETAHPAPG
-952 PEART
+952 ART
-957 AAPAQ
+957 ADGPPTEP
-962 GRRAG
+962 GENE
-967 DDDIAVVAMACR
+967 DDIAIVAMSCR

-986 PEDLWRLVDTGTD
+986 PEDLWRLVDAGTD

-1011 LDELS
+1011 LDELPE
-1016 GVPAL
+1016 GPAA

-1054 EVAWEACERAG
+1054 ETAWEAFERAG
-1065 LGRDAL
+1065 LDRGAL

-1108 SVASGRVAYVL
+1108 SVASGRIAYVL

-1132 SASLVG
+1132 SASLVS

-1169 DFGRQRG
+1169 DFGRQQG

-1194 WAEGAGLVVLQRL
+1194 WAEGAGLAVLQRL

-1220 LRGSAINQDGAGN
+1220 LRGSAVNQDGASN

-1256 GPADVDAIEAHG
+1256 GPEGVDAIEAHG
-1268 TGTALGDPVEA
+1268 TGTALGDPIEA

-1290 AADDPV
+1290 AGGDPV

-1305 GHAQAAAGIGGL
+1305 GHTQAAAGIGGL
-1317 LKMVEAL
+1317 IKMVEAL

-1333 HVREP
+1333 HVGAP
-1338 SGHVDWAESGLA
+1338 SPHVDWDESGLA
-1350 LLTDPVPW
+1350 LLTEPAPW
-1358 PRADRPRR
+1358 PRRDRPRR

-1380 VIIEEIVDDSVEE
+1380 VIVEE
-1393 GAARPG
+1393 AAAPPAGEPDRPG
-1399 GEPSDPGPIPLPLSA
+1399 PVPLPLSA
-1414 RTGPA
+1414 RTGTA
-1419 LRAQAERIREFMAAR
+1419 LRAHAERVRAFMAAH
-1434 PEERP
+1434 PQERP

-1454 RAAVVGDDRD
+1454 RAAVVGDTRD
-1464 DLMAGLETLARGAG
+1464 DLMDGLETLAGEGRV
-1478 IPAAVRGY
+1478 PAAVRGY

-1495 AGDASDPVFVFSG
+1495 AREASDPVFVFPG

-1521 RESRV
+1521 GESPL
-1526 FRERMAECE
+1526 FRDRMAECE

-1540 HCGWSLRDVL
+1540 HCDWSLRDVL
-1550 ENDPLDRV
+1550 ENDSLDRV

-1610 VACLRSR
+1610 VVCLRSQ

-1635 DEIELPARVWT
+1635 NEIEPPDRVWT

-1651 PASTVVAGDT
+1651 PSSTVVAGDA
-1661 DALDDLVARLQ
+1661 DALDAFVGRLQ
-1672 DMDVDA
+1672 DAGVDA
-1678 RRVDVDYASHTEAME
+1678 RLVDVDYASHTEAME

-1706 APADPAVPLWSTLT
+1706 DPADPSVPLWSTLT
-1720 GGPLDRPMDERY
+1720 GGPLDRAMDERY

-1743 QDAVDALIDAGHTRF
+1743 HDAVRALIDAGHTRF
-1758 VEVSPHPVLA
+1758 VEVGPHPVLA
-1768 RAISGTAGDR
+1768 RAIAEAAGER

-1797 TGVAAAYADGLSV
+1797 TAAAAAYADGVRV
-1810 DWAAF
+1810 DWDVF
-1815 VPGGRIVPMPTY
+1815 VPEGRIVPMPTY
-1827 PFEHRRYWT
+1827 PFEPQRYWRP
-1836 SAGVPGAA
+1836 AGAGAA
-1844 GLAGAAKAGHPL
+1844 GAAGVAGAAKAGHPL
-1856 LDAEVDL
+1856 LDTEVEL
-1863 PGGGVLRTGR
+1863 PGGGLLRTGR

-1888 GEILLPGTAQVEMA
+1888 GEILVPGTAQVEMA
-1902 CAAGARIGHPRLREL
+1902 CSAGARIGHARLREL
-1917 VLERPLPVPASGEV
+1917 VLERPLGVPASGEV

-1944 IESRPRDA
+1944 IESRPGGA
-1952 EDWTR
+1952 GDWTR
-1957 HATGTLEDGAAAMTV
+1957 NATGTLDGDAGPLDDGADPEPMRHAEH
-1972 APAGTWPPPGAEPL
+1972 WPPPGADPL

-1992 DRLAERGYGYGP
+1992 DRLAARGYGYGP
-2004 AFRGLRRAWRNGD
+2004 AFRGLRRAWRDGD
-2017 DLYAEVGTDQDRGAH
+2017 DLYAEVDSDQDRGGH

-2045 LLLPGEGPTDVPFVW
+2045 LLLPGEGPPEVPFVW
-2060 KGVACELTDASS
+2060 KGVTCRPAGGSS
-2072 LRVRLIRAG
+2072 LRVRLTRDG
-2081 DGTARLEATDDEG
+2081 DGTARLDAADADG
-2094 RAVAVVESL
+2094 RAVAAVESL
-2103 ELRPLAGD
+2103 DLRPLAGD
-2111 APGALYETAWHELT
+2111 APGGLYETRWGELP
-2125 GEQHREQD
+2125 D
-2133 GEPPEAHLVHV
+2133 GPDGDAPDAPDAPEVHVVPV
-2144 PDLDGTMPDDAHR
+2144 PDLDGLLPDDAYR
-2157 AARAVLEKLQNI
+2157 AARAVLERLQDG
-2169 PDSDTVAVITKNAQ
+2169 PDSDAVAVVTRNAQ

-2189 DVAGLAQATVT
+2189 EVAGLAQATVT
-2200 GLVRSARSERTGRLV
+2200 GLVRSARAERPGRLV
-2215 LIDGDGDGDERSE
+2215 LIDGDGDPRSE
-2228 EALTRALGTEEA
+2228 EALPRALTTGES

-2254 ARPGD
+2254 ALAD
-2259 DGLVPP
+2259 DDELTPPDVPD
-2265 GEGPW
+2265 GSAW

-2288 PESGRP
+2288 PEAARP

-2299 VRVAVRASG
+2299 VRIAVRASG
-2308 LNFRDIAVALRLVP
+2308 LNFRDVAVALRLVP
-2322 TERTMGGEGA
+2322 TERTMGSEGA

-2342 TAPRPGDRVM
+2342 TTLRRGDRVA

-2362 AVADARKVV
+2362 AVADARQVV
-2371 PVPPGWT
+2371 PMPPGWT

-2389 ATAYQCLVEIAK
+2389 ATAYQCLAEIAE
-2401 LGPGESVLIHAA
+2401 LGRGESVLIHAA
-2413 TGGVGLAAVELA
+2413 TGGVGLAAVQLA

-2445 ELGLDDD
+2445 DLGLDDD
-2452 HIASSRDLGF
+2452 HIASSRDLEF

-2486 RTLRPGGRFVEIG
+2486 RVLRPGGRFVEIG
-2499 KTDVRDPGT
+2499 KTDIRDPEA
-2508 VRTEHP
+2508 VAAEHP
-2514 QVRYAA
+2514 RVRYAA
-2520 YDLLSVEPE
+2520 YDLLSVEPG
-2529 RVGEVLRAVLAL
+2529 RVGEVLRTVLDL
-2541 HEDGALPPL
+2541 HEDGALRPL
-2550 PIQTYDVRRAPEAL
+2550 PIQTHDVRRAPEAL
-2564 RTLRHAG
+2564 RALRRAE

-2580 PPPAPF
+2580 PPPAAFDPA
-2586 GPHATVLITGGT
+2586 GTVLITGGT
-2598 GRLGAL
+2598 GKLGAL

-2611 EHGVRGLV
+2611 EHGVRRLV

-2627 ADGVPEL
+2627 AEGVAEL

-2644 VAFPACDVADRDAL
+2644 VAFPACDIADRDAL
-2658 ARLLADHS
+2658 ARLLAEHP
-2666 PTAVVHAAGTLDDGL
+2666 PTAVVHAAGVLDDGL
-2681 AATLTGARVD
+2681 AATLTGDRVD

-2702 HLHDLTRDTDLE
+2702 HLHELTRDTELT
-2714 AFIMFSSAVG
+2714 AFVMFSSAVG

-2734 AAANTWLDALAGHR
+2734 AAANTWLDALARRR
-2748 RARGLP
+2748 RAGGLP

-2765 RGGMTGHLSGEQVG
+2765 EGGMTGHLSGEQVD

-2789 PAARALALFDAAL
+2789 PAQRGLALFDAAL
-2802 RSPRDHL
+2802 RSSREHL
-2809 VPTNLDVRDVRP
+2809 VPVHLDVRDVRP

-2828 DVVRPAP
+2828 DIVGEAP
-2835 EPTEDGEASG
+2835 EPAAADEASG
-2845 AGLAERLRGVSG
+2845 TGLAERLRGASG
-2857 DELERV
+2857 DDLERV
-2863 LTAALCDTAGE
+2863 LTAAVCDTAGE

-2905 RVNRELGTEL
+2905 RVNRELGIEL
-2915 PTTVVK
+2915 PTTAVM
-2921 DHPTPAELAGAI
+2921 DNPTPAELAGVI
-2933 RAALPPG
+2933 RAELPPG
-2940 DRTADRKERDD
+2940 DGNAEEKEEGR
-2951 E
+2951 

>member
-1 MSAPIAVIG
+1 MSTPIAVIG

-28 CRGGEA
+28 WRGAEA
-34 IGPAPEG
+34 IRPAPEG
-41 RPGGPGGF
+41 RAGAPGRGGF
-49 LDDVEGF
+49 LDNVDGF
-56 DAAFFGVPRREA
+56 DAAFFGIPPREA
-68 EELDPQQ
+68 AELDPQQ

-80 LTWEALEDARV
+80 LAWEALEDARV

-96 RGGRTG
+96 HGGRTG

-109 DDYELL
+109 EDYGLL
-115 RARDTAAEASPFTLT
+115 QARDTGAETSPFTLT

-136 ISGRVSHVFDLRG
+136 ISGRVSHVFGLRG

-164 VHQAAQSLRNGD
+164 VYQAVQSLRDGD

-189 AEESHE
+189 AAESHE

-202 LSPDGRCRPLDAAAD
+202 LSPDGRCRPLDAASN
-217 GFVRGEGGGAVVL
+217 GFVRGEGGGAVLL
-230 KPLDAALR
+230 KPLDEALR

-268 QEAVVRLACERSGVD
+268 QEEVLRLACERSGVD
-283 PGAVRY
+283 PGAVQY
-289 VELHGTGTRRGDPV
+289 VELHGTGTRRGDPA
-303 EAAALGR
+303 EAAALGS
-310 VLGAARPPGDP
+310 VLGAARPPDAP
-321 LLVGSVKANIGHL
+321 LLVGSVKPNIGHL
-334 EGAAGIVGLVKT
+334 EGAAGIAGLIKT
-346 AAGMARGRLPATP
+346 AAAMARGRLPATL
-359 NFAAPNPEI
+359 NFADPNPEI
-368 DLAGLN
+368 DLAGLH
-374 LRVCDRT
+374 LRVHDRP

-386 GDRVAGVSAFGLGGS
+386 GERVAGVSAFGLGGS

-407 AGPPRAAAGAAPP
+407 AEAPRAGAGDASAPA
-420 GERSRR
+420 
-426 PASGPV
+426 PATGPV

-437 GRSERALRAQAGRL
+437 ARSERALRAQAGRL

-457 RPDARDV
+457 RPDAWDV
-464 GHSLATSRTVF
+464 GWSLAVSRTAF

-485 PAGLRELA
+485 LTGLRELA
-493 AGRDAPGVVRVRRRD
+493 AGRDAAGVVRVRRRD
-508 GRTAL
+508 GRTAM
-513 VFPGQGVQYPGMGHR
+513 VFPGQGVQRAGMGRR

-537 RALDEVGDALE
+537 RALDEVGAALE
-548 PLIGA
+548 PAIGVPITEA
-553 PVLDVLRGDRL
+553 MWSDRL
-564 DGQAL
+564 DRQEL
-569 LQPAVFAVETALFRL
+569 VQPAVFAVEVALFRL
-584 LESWGVRPDA
+584 LESWGVRPDL

-601 EITAAHVAGALPL
+601 EITAAHVGGMLPL
-614 GDAAEFVAARGR
+614 ASAAEFVAARGR
-626 LFERLPSGAAV
+626 LFEGLPSGVAI
-637 AVEAGEDEA
+637 AVEASEEEA
-646 RAVLADRPGRAGV
+646 RAALADRLDRADV

-671 GDETVVTAAAEH
+671 GEEAVVTAAAEH
-683 FAGVG
+683 FAGAG

-705 EPILDELRA
+705 EPLLEELRA
-714 VAAGLGWRRPTGG
+714 VAAGLDWRRPDGG
-727 PMIVS
+727 PAVVS
-732 SVTGAELDAGRLAD
+732 SVTGERVDAGRLAD

-753 ARRTVRFGDALRA
+753 ARRTVRFGEALRA

-798 ALPCLPGG
+798 GLPCLPGG
-806 RDEAE
+806 QDEVRGAVT
-811 AAATALAGIHLAGG
+811 AAAGVHLAGG
-825 HVDWRAFFGTDARLT
+825 RVDWRAFFGTGARLV

-853 FDAAPD
+853 LDTAAD
-859 EAVPDETAP
+859 QTAP
-868 AVPETDT
+868 AAPETDT
-875 RRLVTETLEQALGT
+875 RRLVAETLDQALGT
-889 GAAADPNLP
+889 GAAADPHVP
-898 FRELGVDSRMTVV
+898 FRELGVDSRMAVV

-922 DLPGSLLFDHPTVAE
+922 DLPGSLLFDHPTAAE
-937 LADALRPEPAAPRPR
+937 LAGALRPEPQ
-952 PEART
+952 ART
-957 AAPAQ
+957 APAPSAPPP
-962 GRRAG
+962 REPAEE
-967 DDDIAVVAMACR
+967 DDDIAIVAMSCR

-986 PEDLWRLVDTGTD
+986 PEDLWRLVDAGTD
-999 AIGPFPDDRGWD
+999 AIGPFPDDRDWD
-1011 LDELS
+1011 LGEPAD
-1016 GVPAL
+1016 VPAV

-1044 GIDPQQRLLL
+1044 GIDPQQRVLL
-1054 EVAWEACERAG
+1054 ETAWEAFERAG
-1065 LGRDAL
+1065 LDRDTL

-1087 GPRLAEPDDGTRGH
+1087 GPRLAEPEDGTRGH
-1101 RLTGTAP
+1101 RLTGTTP
-1108 SVASGRVAYVL
+1108 SVASGRIAYVL

-1132 SASLVG
+1132 SASLVS

-1155 AGGVT
+1155 AGGVA

-1169 DFGRQRG
+1169 DFGRQQG

-1194 WAEGAGLVVLQRL
+1194 WAEGAGLAVLQRL

-1220 LRGSAINQDGAGN
+1220 LRGSAINQDGASN
-1233 GLTAPNGTAQ
+1233 GLTAPNGAAQ

-1268 TGTALGDPVEA
+1268 TGTALGDPIEA

-1290 AADDPV
+1290 AGGAPV

-1317 LKMVEAL
+1317 IKMVEAL

-1338 SGHVDWAESGLA
+1338 SEHVDWDAGGLA

-1380 VIIEEIVDDSVEE
+1380 VIVEE
-1393 GAARPG
+1393 AAAPTAGEPDRPG
-1399 GEPSDPGPIPLPLSA
+1399 PVPLPLSA
-1414 RTGPA
+1414 RTGAA
-1419 LRAQAERIREFMAAR
+1419 LRAQAERVRDFMAAH

-1445 LAARTPMRW
+1445 LAARTPMR
-1454 RAAVVGDDRD
+1454 RRAVVIGDTRD
-1464 DLMAGLETLARGAG
+1464 DLMDGLQTLAGGGRV
-1478 IPAAVRGY
+1478 PAAVRGY

-1495 AGDASDPVFVFSG
+1495 ARDASEPVFVFPG

-1521 RESRV
+1521 RESPV

-1535 RALSA
+1535 RALAA
-1540 HCGWSLRDVL
+1540 HCDWSLRDVL

-1610 VACLRSR
+1610 VVSLRSR

-1635 DEIELPARVWT
+1635 DEIDLPARVWT

-1651 PASTVVAGDT
+1651 PSATVVAGDA

-1672 DMDVDA
+1672 GEGVDA

-1706 APADPAVPLWSTLT
+1706 GPADPAVPLWSTLT
-1720 GGPLDRPMDERY
+1720 GGPLDRAMDERY

-1737 RGTVRF
+1737 RGIVRF
-1743 QDAVDALIDAGHTRF
+1743 QDAVHALIEAGHTRF
-1758 VEVSPHPVLA
+1758 VEVSPHPVLT
-1768 RAISGTAGDR
+1768 RAIADTAGDH

-1787 RDAGGLAQFL
+1787 RDGGGLAQFL
-1797 TGVAAAYADGLSV
+1797 TSAAGAHIDGVPV
-1810 DWAAF
+1810 DWDVF
-1815 VPGGRIVPMPTY
+1815 VPEGRIVPMPTY
-1827 PFEHRRYWT
+1827 PFESRRYWR
-1836 SAGVPGAA
+1836 SSRAVGGAGV
-1844 GLAGAAKAGHPL
+1844 AGAAKAQHPL
-1856 LDAEVDL
+1856 LDTEVEL
-1863 PGGGVLRTGR
+1863 PGAGLLRTGR
-1873 LSVARHPWLADHEVA
+1873 LSVERHPWLADHEIA
-1888 GEILLPGTAQVEMA
+1888 GEVLVPGTAQVEMA
-1902 CAAGARIGHPRLREL
+1902 CSAGARIGRARLREL
-1917 VLERPLPVPASGEV
+1917 VLERPLAVPDSGEI
-1931 EVRLLAGADRSVV
+1931 EVRLMAGADRSVV
-1944 IESRPRDA
+1944 IESRPGGA
-1952 EDWTR
+1952 ADWTR
-1957 HATGTLEDGAAAMTV
+1957 HATGTLDDDAEPEPRRAEE
-1972 APAGTWPPPGAEPL
+1972 WPPPGAEPL
-1986 PLDGAY
+1986 PLDDAY
-1992 DRLAERGYGYGP
+1992 DRLAGRGYHYGP
-2004 AFRGLRRAWRNGD
+2004 AFRGLRRAWRDGG
-2017 DLYAEVGTDQDRGAH
+2017 DLYAEVGSDQDRDAY

-2045 LLLPGEGPTDVPFVW
+2045 LLLPGEGHPEVPFVW
-2060 KGVACELTDASS
+2060 KGVSCRPTDTST
-2072 LRVRLIRAG
+2072 LRVRLTRDG
-2081 DGTARLEATDDEG
+2081 DGTARLEAADAEG
-2094 RAVAVVESL
+2094 RTVAVVESL
-2103 ELRPLAGD
+2103 DLRPLAGN
-2111 APGALYETAWHELT
+2111 APGGLYETRWRELT
-2125 GEQHREQD
+2125 DEPD
-2133 GEPPEAHLVHV
+2133 GDPSAAHIVTV
-2144 PDLDGTMPDDAHR
+2144 PDLDGAMPDDAHR
-2157 AARAVLEKLQNI
+2157 AARAVLESLQDI
-2169 PDSDTVAVITKNAQ
+2169 PDSDTVAVLTRNAH

-2189 DVAGLAQATVT
+2189 GSAGPAQAAVT
-2200 GLVRSARSERTGRLV
+2200 GLVRSARSERPGRLV
-2215 LIDGDGDGDERSE
+2215 LIDGDGDRSSE
-2228 EALTRALGTEEA
+2228 EALPKALATGEA

-2254 ARPGD
+2254 ADYPGD
-2259 DGLVPP
+2259 DDLTPP
-2265 GEGPW
+2265 DGGEW

-2288 PESGRP
+2288 PEAARP

-2299 VRVAVRASG
+2299 VRIAVRASG
-2308 LNFRDIAVALRLVP
+2308 LNFRDVAVALRLVS
-2322 TERTMGGEGA
+2322 TERTMGSEGA

-2342 TAPRPGDRVM
+2342 TALSPGDRVA

-2362 AVADARKVV
+2362 AVADARQIV
-2371 PVPPGWT
+2371 PMPPGWT
-2378 FARAA
+2378 FAHAA

-2389 ATAYQCLVEIAK
+2389 ATAYQCLVEIAE
-2401 LGPGESVLIHAA
+2401 LGRGESVLIHAA
-2413 TGGVGLAAVELA
+2413 TGGVGLAAVQLA

-2437 PPKQHVLR
+2437 PPKHDVLR
-2445 ELGLDDD
+2445 GLGLDDD
-2452 HIASSRDLGF
+2452 HIASSRDLEF
-2462 EERFRGRIDVVLNS
+2462 EKRFRGRIDVVLNS

-2486 RTLRPGGRFVEIG
+2486 RVLRPGGRFVEIG
-2499 KTDVRDPGT
+2499 KTDIRDPGA
-2508 VRTEHP
+2508 VRAEHP
-2514 QVRYAA
+2514 DVRYAA
-2520 YDLLSVEPE
+2520 YDLLSVEPG
-2529 RVGEVLRAVLAL
+2529 RVGEVLRTVLDL
-2541 HEDGALPPL
+2541 HEDGALRPL
-2550 PIQTYDVRRAPEAL
+2550 PLQTYDVRRAPEAL
-2564 RTLRHAG
+2564 RTLRHAE

-2586 GPHATVLITGGT
+2586 GPAGTVLITGGT

-2611 EHGVRGLV
+2611 DHGVRRLV

-2627 ADGVPEL
+2627 AEGVPEL

-2644 VAFPACDVADRDAL
+2644 TAFPVCDTADRDAL
-2658 ARLLADHS
+2658 ARLLDEHA
-2666 PTAVVHAAGTLDDGL
+2666 PTAVVHAAGVLDDGL
-2681 AATLTGARVD
+2681 AATLTGERMD

-2702 HLHDLTRDTDLE
+2702 HLHELTRDRDLT
-2714 AFIMFSSAVG
+2714 AFVLFSSAVG

-2765 RGGMTGHLSGEQVG
+2765 EGGMTGHLSGEQVD

-2789 PAARALALFDAAL
+2789 PAERGLALFDAAL
-2802 RSPRDHL
+2802 RSSREHL
-2809 VPTNLDVRDVRP
+2809 VPMHLDVRDVRP

-2828 DVVRPAP
+2828 DLVRDVP
-2835 EPTEDGEASG
+2835 EPAEECEASG
-2845 AGLAERLRGVSG
+2845 TGLADHLRGASG
-2857 DELERV
+2857 EDLERV
-2863 LTAALCDTAGE
+2863 LTAAVCDTAGE

-2905 RVNRELGTEL
+2905 RVNRELGIEL
-2915 PTTVVK
+2915 PTTAVM
-2921 DHPTPAELAGAI
+2921 DNPTPAELAGAI
-2933 RAALPPG
+2933 RAALPSG
-2940 DRTADRKERDD
+2940 YGTTDEKEKGR
-2951 E
+2951 

>member
-1 MSAPIAVIG
+1 MSTPIAVIG

-28 CRGGEA
+28 WRGDEA
-34 IGPAPEG
+34 IRPAPEG
-41 RPGGPGGF
+41 REGAPGRGGF
-49 LDDVEGF
+49 LDRVDGF
-56 DAAFFGVPRREA
+56 DAAFFGIPSREA
-68 EELDPQQ
+68 AELDPQQ

-109 DDYELL
+109 DDYGLL
-115 RARDTAAEASPFTLT
+115 QARRGDAEASPFTLT

-136 ISGRVSHVFDLRG
+136 ISGRVSHVFGLRG

-164 VHQAAQSLRNGD
+164 VYQAAQSLRDGD

-189 AEESHE
+189 ARESHE

-202 LSPDGRCRPLDAAAD
+202 LSPDGHCRPFDAQAN

-238 DGDRVHCVIL
+238 DGDRVHCVII

-257 TPGLTAPSRDA
+257 TPGLTAPSAEA
-268 QEAVVRLACERSGVD
+268 QEEVLRLACERAGVD

-310 VLGAARPPGDP
+310 VLGAARPPDEP
-321 LLVGSVKANIGHL
+321 LLVGSVKSNIGHL
-334 EGAAGIVGLVKT
+334 EAAAGIAGLVKT
-346 AAGMARGRLPATP
+346 AAGLSRGRLPGTP

-374 LRVCDRT
+374 LRVHDRP
-381 GDWPD
+381 GDWP
-386 GDRVAGVSAFGLGGS
+386 GGERVAGVSAFGLGGS

-407 AGPPRAAAGAAPP
+407 AGPPRAGAGDASASAP
-420 GERSRR
+420 SR
-426 PASGPV
+426 GPV

-451 ADLAAT
+451 ADLAET
-457 RPDARDV
+457 GPDPRDV
-464 GHSLATSRTVF
+464 GCALALSRTAF

-485 PAGLRELA
+485 LAGLRALA
-493 AGRDAPGVVRVRRRD
+493 AGRDAPGAVRVRRRD

-513 VFPGQGVQYPGMGHR
+513 VFPGQGVQRAGMGR
-528 LYETYPAFA
+528 DLYETYPAFA
-537 RALDEVGDALE
+537 RALDEVGAALE
-548 PLIGA
+548 PAIGA
-553 PVLDVLRGDRL
+553 PITEAMWNDRQERQEL
-564 DGQAL
+564 V
-569 LQPAVFAVETALFRL
+569 QPAVFAVEVALFRL
-584 LESWGVRPDA
+584 LESWGVRPEA

-601 EITAAHVAGALPL
+601 EITAAHVAGVLPL
-614 GDAAEFVAARGR
+614 ADAAQFVAARGR
-626 LFERLPSGAAV
+626 LFAGLPPGLAV

-646 RAVLADRPGRAGV
+646 RAALADRPDHADV

-666 SVVIA
+666 SVVISGEEA
-671 GDETVVTAAAEH
+671 VVTAVAER
-683 FAGVG
+683 FAGSG
-688 RRTRRLRIGRAV
+688 RRTKRLRIGRAV

-705 EPILDELRA
+705 EPLLDDLRS
-714 VAAGLGWRRPTGG
+714 VAAGLDWRRPDGG
-727 PMIVS
+727 PAVVS
-732 SVTGAELDAGRLAD
+732 SVTGTRTDADRLAD
-746 PGHWAGN
+746 PGHWAAN
-753 ARRTVRFGDALRA
+753 ARRTVRFGEALRT

-787 LPANVSDPAVT
+787 LPANVPDPAVT
-798 ALPCLPGG
+798 ALPCMPGEQ
-806 RDEAE
+806 DEVQGVV
-811 AAATALAGIHLAGG
+811 TALAGVHLAGG
-825 HVDWRAFFGTDARLT
+825 RVAWRAFFGTGART
-840 DLPTY
+840 VDLPTY

-853 FDAAPD
+853 LDTADDEAAP
-859 EAVPDETAP
+859 AGPDA
-868 AVPETDT
+868 DT
-875 RRLVTETLEQALGT
+875 RRLVAETLEQVLGT
-889 GAAADPNLP
+889 GAEAGPDVP
-898 FRELGVDSRMTVV
+898 FRELGVDSRMAVV
-911 IRDRLSAALGR
+911 IRDRLAAALGR
-922 DLPGSLLFDHPTVAE
+922 DLPGSLLFDHPTAAE
-937 LADALRPEPAAPRPR
+937 LADALRTEPAARSAAPRPAVAR
-952 PEART
+952 PGQRD
-957 AAPAQ
+957 AA
-962 GRRAG
+962 GERE
-967 DDDIAVVAMACR
+967 DDIAVVAMGCR

-986 PEDLWRLVDTGTD
+986 PEDLWRLVDAGTD
-999 AIGPFPDDRGWD
+999 AIGPFPDDRDWD
-1011 LDELS
+1011 LDELRE
-1016 GVPAL
+1016 GPAM

-1054 EVAWEACERAG
+1054 ETAWEAFERAG
-1065 LGRDAL
+1065 LDRETL

-1087 GPRLAEPDDGTRGH
+1087 GPRLAEPEDGTRGH
-1101 RLTGTAP
+1101 RLTGTTP
-1108 SVASGRVAYVL
+1108 SVASGRIAYVL

-1132 SASLVG
+1132 SASLVS

-1169 DFGRQRG
+1169 DFGRQQG
-1176 LASDGRC
+1176 LAADGRC

-1220 LRGSAINQDGAGN
+1220 LRGSAVNQDGASN

-1256 GPADVDAIEAHG
+1256 GPADVDAVEAHG
-1268 TGTALGDPVEA
+1268 TGTALGDPIEA

-1290 AADDPV
+1290 AGGDPV

-1305 GHAQAAAGIGGL
+1305 GHAQAAAGVGGL
-1317 LKMVEAL
+1317 IKMVEAL

-1333 HVREP
+1333 HLRAP
-1338 SGHVDWAESGLA
+1338 SPHVDWDASGLA
-1350 LLTDPVPW
+1350 LLTEPVPW

-1380 VIIEEIVDDSVEE
+1380 VIVEE
-1393 GAARPG
+1393 AGPLGQQDRPA
-1399 GEPSDPGPIPLPLSA
+1399 GEPDRPAPFALPLSA
-1414 RTGPA
+1414 RTDTA
-1419 LRAQAERIREFMAAR
+1419 LRAQAGRAREFMAAH
-1434 PEERP
+1434 PEEHL

-1454 RAAVVGDDRD
+1454 RAAVVGDTRD
-1464 DLMAGLETLARGAG
+1464 DLMDGLETLAGEG
-1478 IPAAVRGY
+1478 KVPAAVRGY
-1486 RSPAVVRAE
+1486 RSPALVRAQ
-1495 AGDASDPVFVFSG
+1495 ARDASDPVFVFPG
-1508 QGAQWRGMALDLL
+1508 QGAQWRGMALELL
-1521 RESRV
+1521 RESPV

-1535 RALSA
+1535 RALSE
-1540 HCGWSLRDVL
+1540 HCDWSLADVL

-1574 LWESAGVRPAAVV
+1574 LWESAGVRPGAVV

-1610 VACLRSR
+1610 VVCLRSR

-1635 DEIELPARVWT
+1635 DEIELPGRVWT

-1651 PASTVVAGDT
+1651 PSSTVVAGDAG
-1661 DALDDLVARLQ
+1661 ALDDFVARLQ
-1672 DMDVDA
+1672 DEGVDA
-1678 RRVDVDYASHTEAME
+1678 RCVDVDYASHTEAME

-1706 APADPAVPLWSTLT
+1706 APAAPDVPLWSTLT
-1720 GGPLDRPMDERY
+1720 GGPLDRTMDEHY

-1743 QDAVDALIDAGHTRF
+1743 RDAVRGLVDAGHTRF

-1768 RAISGTAGDR
+1768 RAIAGTAGDGE
-1778 DVTVLGTLR
+1778 VTVLGTLR
-1787 RDAGGLAQFL
+1787 RDDGGLAQFL
-1797 TGVAAAYADGLSV
+1797 TCVAAAYVDGMPV
-1810 DWAAF
+1810 DFGAF
-1815 VPGGRIVPMPTY
+1815 VPEGRIVPMPTY
-1827 PFEHRRYWT
+1827 AFEPQRYWR
-1836 SAGVPGAA
+1836 SAGTGGAA
-1844 GLAGAAKAGHPL
+1844 GVAGAAKAGHPL
-1856 LDAEVDL
+1856 LDVEVEL
-1863 PGGGVLRTGR
+1863 PGGGLLRTGR

-1888 GEILLPGTAQVEMA
+1888 GAILLPGTAQVEMA
-1902 CAAGARIGHPRLREL
+1902 CSAGARVGHGRLREL
-1917 VLERPLPVPASGEV
+1917 VLERPLTVPASEEV
-1931 EVRLLAGADRSVV
+1931 EVRLLAGADLSVV
-1944 IESRPRDA
+1944 IESRPGDGG
-1952 EDWTR
+1952 DWTR
-1957 HATGTLEDGAAAMTV
+1957 HATGSLEDDAE
-1972 APAGTWPPPGAEPL
+1972 PAGRAEEWPPPGAEPVS
-1986 PLDGAY
+1986 LDGAY
-1992 DRLAERGYGYGP
+1992 DRLAERGYAYGP
-2004 AFRGLRRAWRNGD
+2004 AFRGLRRAWRDGD
-2017 DLYAEVGTDQDRGAH
+2017 DVYAEVVSEQDRGAH

-2045 LLLPGEGPTDVPFVW
+2045 LLLPGEGPPEVPFVW
-2060 KGVACELTDASS
+2060 KGVTCRPADTSA
-2072 LRVRLIRAG
+2072 LRVRLSRDG
-2081 DGTARLEATDDEG
+2081 DGTVRLEAADAEG
-2094 RAVAVVESL
+2094 RMVAAVESL
-2103 ELRPLAGD
+2103 DLRPLAEDASGDLYGTHWREVTDEPDGD
-2111 APGALYETAWHELT
+2111 ASE
-2125 GEQHREQD
+2125 
-2133 GEPPEAHLVHV
+2133 VHVVRV
-2144 PDLDGTMPDDAHR
+2144 PDLDGLMPDDAHR
-2157 AARAVLEKLQNI
+2157 AARAVLEELQKT
-2169 PDSDTVAVITKNAQ
+2169 PDSDAVVVITRNAQ

-2189 DVAGLAQATVT
+2189 EVSGLPQAVVT
-2200 GLVRSARSERTGRLV
+2200 GLARSVRAERQGRLV
-2215 LIDGDGDGDERSE
+2215 LIDGDGDRLSE
-2228 EALTRALGTEEA
+2228 QALPKALATGES

-2259 DGLVPP
+2259 DDLTPP
-2265 GEGPW
+2265 DGTAW
-2270 RLDVTRRGSLDDL
+2270 RLDVTRRGSLRDL

-2288 PESGRP
+2288 PEAGRP

-2299 VRVAVRASG
+2299 VRIAVRASG
-2308 LNFRDIAVALRLVP
+2308 LNFRDIAVALRLVS
-2322 TERTMGGEGA
+2322 TERTMGSEGA

-2342 TAPRPGDRVM
+2342 TALRPGDRVT

-2362 AVADARKVV
+2362 AVADARQVV
-2371 PVPPGWT
+2371 PMPPGWT
-2378 FARAA
+2378 FTRAA

-2389 ATAYQCLVEIAK
+2389 ATAYQCLVEIAE
-2401 LGPGESVLIHAA
+2401 LRRGESVLIHAA
-2413 TGGVGLAAVELA
+2413 TGGVGLAALHLA
-2425 RHLGAEVYATAS
+2425 RHLGAEVYATAG
-2437 PPKQHVLR
+2437 PRKQHVLR
-2445 ELGLDDD
+2445 GLGLDDD
-2452 HIASSRDLGF
+2452 HIASSRDVAF
-2462 EERFRGRIDVVLNS
+2462 EERFRGRVDVVLNS

-2486 RTLRPGGRFVEIG
+2486 RVLRPGGRFVEIG
-2499 KTDVRDPGT
+2499 KTDLRDPGA
-2508 VRTEHP
+2508 VEAEHP

-2529 RVGEVLRAVLAL
+2529 RVGEVLRTVLAL
-2541 HEDGALPPL
+2541 HEDGALRPL
-2550 PIQTYDVRRAPEAL
+2550 PLQVHDVRRAPEAL
-2564 RTLRHAG
+2564 RTLRHAE
-2571 HIGKLVLTV
+2571 HIGKLVLAV

-2586 GPHATVLITGGT
+2586 APGGTVLITGGT
-2598 GRLGAL
+2598 GTLGAL

-2611 EHGVRGLV
+2611 EHGVRRLV
-2619 LAGRRGRA
+2619 LAGRRGRS
-2627 ADGVPEL
+2627 ADVVPAL
-2634 EAELTGLGAE
+2634 EAELTALGAE
-2644 VAFPACDVADRDAL
+2644 VAFPACDTADRDAV
-2658 ARLLADHS
+2658 ARLLSEHPPA
-2666 PTAVVHAAGTLDDGL
+2666 AVVHAAGVLDDGL
-2681 AATLTGARVD
+2681 AATLTGERLD
-2691 AVLRPKVDAAW
+2691 AVLSPKVDAAW
-2702 HLHDLTRDTDLE
+2702 HLHELTREMDLT
-2714 AFIMFSSAVG
+2714 AFVTFSSAVG

-2734 AAANTWLDALAGHR
+2734 AAANTWLDALAQRR
-2748 RARGLP
+2748 RAEGLP

-2765 RGGMTGHLSGEQVG
+2765 RGGMTGHLSDDQVG

-2789 PAARALALFDAAL
+2789 PAERGLALFDAAL
-2802 RSPRDHL
+2802 RASRDHL
-2809 VPTNLDVRDVRP
+2809 VPVNLDVREVRP

-2828 DVVRPAP
+2828 DLVGDEP
-2835 EPTEDGEASG
+2835 EPARPEEASG
-2845 AGLAERLRGVSG
+2845 DGLAERVRGVSG
-2857 DELERV
+2857 DDLERV
-2863 LTAALCDTAGE
+2863 LTAAVCDTAGE
-2874 ILGYPEPGA
+2874 ILGYPEPGG

-2905 RVNRELGTEL
+2905 RVNRELGIEL
-2915 PTTVVK
+2915 PTTAVM
-2921 DHPTPAELAGAI
+2921 DNPTPAELAGVI

-2940 DRTADRKERDD
+2940 QPDADGKEKGR
-2951 E
+2951 

>member
-1 MSAPIAVIG
+1 MSTPIAVIG

-34 IGPAPEG
+34 IRPAPEG
-41 RPGGPGGF
+41 RTSGPGGF
-49 LDDVEGF
+49 LDDVDGF
-56 DAAFFGVPRREA
+56 DAAFFGVPRAEA
-68 EELDPQQ
+68 AELDPQQ

-109 DDYELL
+109 DDYGLL
-115 RARDTAAEASPFTLT
+115 QARDAAGASPFTLT

-136 ISGRVSHVFDLRG
+136 ISGRVSHVFGLRG

-164 VHQAAQSLRNGD
+164 VYQAAQSLRDGD

-202 LSPDGRCRPLDAAAD
+202 LSPDGRCRPLDAGAN

-238 DGDRVHCVIL
+238 DGDRVHCAIL

-268 QEAVVRLACERSGVD
+268 QEEVLRLACERSGVD
-283 PGAVRY
+283 PGAVQY

-310 VLGAARPPGDP
+310 VLGAARPPADP
-321 LLVGSVKANIGHL
+321 LPVGSVKPNIGHL
-334 EGAAGIVGLVKT
+334 EGAAGIAGLIKT
-346 AAGMARGRLPATP
+346 AAGIARGRLPATP
-359 NFAAPNPEI
+359 NFAEPNPEI
-368 DLAGLN
+368 DLAALN
-374 LRVCDRT
+374 LRVCDRP

-407 AGPPRAAAGAAPP
+407 AGPPRADAGAAS
-420 GERSRR
+420 GT
-426 PASGPV
+426 ATGPV

-437 GRSERALRAQAGRL
+437 GRSEQALRAQAGRL
-451 ADLAAT
+451 ADPAT
-457 RPDARDV
+457 ARPDERDV
-464 GHSLATSRTVF
+464 GFSLAVSRTAF

-485 PAGLRELA
+485 REGLRELA
-493 AGRDAPGVVRVRRRD
+493 AGRDAPGVVRVRRRG

-513 VFPGQGVQYPGMGHR
+513 LFPGQGVQYPGMGRR

-537 RALDEVGDALE
+537 RALDEVGAALE
-548 PLIGA
+548 PAIGA
-553 PVLDVLRGDRL
+553 PVVDVLRGGRL
-564 DGQAL
+564 DGQEL
-569 LQPAVFAVETALFRL
+569 LQPAVFAVEAALFRL

-614 GDAAEFVAARGR
+614 ADAAEFVAARGR

-646 RAVLADRPGRAGV
+646 RAVLADRLDRAGV
-659 AAVNGPR
+659 AAVNGPG

-671 GDETVVTAAAEH
+671 GEEAVVTAAAEH
-683 FAGVG
+683 FAGSG
-688 RRTRRLRIGRAV
+688 RRTKRLRIGRAV

-714 VAAGLGWRRPTGG
+714 VAAGLDWRRPSGG
-727 PMIVS
+727 PAIVS

-811 AAATALAGIHLAGG
+811 GAATALAGIHLAGG
-825 HVDWRAFFGTDARLT
+825 EVDWRAFFGTDARLT

-853 FDAAPD
+853 FGAAPD
-859 EAVPDETAP
+859 EPVPP
-868 AVPETDT
+868 VPGTDT
-875 RRLVTETLEQALGT
+875 RRLVAETLEQALGT
-889 GAAADPNLP
+889 GAAADPDVP
-898 FRELGVDSRMTVV
+898 FRELGVDSRMSVV

-922 DLPGSLLFDHPTVAE
+922 DLPGSLLFDHPTAAG
-937 LADALRPEPAAPRPR
+937 LADALRPEPR
-952 PEART
+952 ART
-957 AAPAQ
+957 AAPAPARE
-962 GRRAG
+962 RRES
-967 DDDIAVVAMACR
+967 DDDIAIVAMSCR

-999 AIGPFPDDRGWD
+999 AIGPFPDDRDWD
-1011 LDELS
+1011 LDEVS

-1021 GGFLDG
+1021 GGFLGG

-1054 EVAWEACERAG
+1054 ETAWEACERAG

-1087 GPRLAEPDDGTRGH
+1087 GPRLAEPEDGTRGH
-1101 RLTGTAP
+1101 RLTGTTP
-1108 SVASGRVAYVL
+1108 SVASGRIAYVL

-1138 VHMAAQAIR
+1138 VHLAAQAIR

-1169 DFGRQRG
+1169 DFGRQQG
-1176 LASDGRC
+1176 LAADGRC

-1194 WAEGAGLVVLQRL
+1194 WAEGAGLAVLQRL
-1207 GDARRAGRPVLAV
+1207 GDARREGRPVLSV
-1220 LRGSAINQDGAGN
+1220 LRGSAVNQDGASN

-1243 EQVIRDA
+1243 EQVIGDA

-1256 GPADVDAIEAHG
+1256 GPAGVDVIEAHG
-1268 TGTALGDPVEA
+1268 TGTALGDPIEA
-1279 GALARTYGAAR
+1279 GALARAYGAAR

-1317 LKMVEAL
+1317 IKMVQAL

-1338 SGHVDWAESGLA
+1338 SGHVDWAGSGLA
-1350 LLTDPVPW
+1350 LLTEPVPW
-1358 PRADRPRR
+1358 PRAGRPRR

-1380 VIIEEIVDDSVEE
+1380 VIVEE
-1393 GAARPG
+1393 APAPPG
-1399 GEPSDPGPIPLPLSA
+1399 GGPDGPGPVPLPLSA
-1414 RTGPA
+1414 RTGTA
-1419 LRAQAERIREFMAAR
+1419 LRAQAGRAREFMAAH
-1434 PEERP
+1434 PQERP

-1454 RAAVVGDDRD
+1454 RAVVVGDDRD
-1464 DLMAGLETLARGAG
+1464 DLMAGLRTLADGAG
-1478 IPAAVRGY
+1478 VPAAVRGY

-1495 AGDASDPVFVFSG
+1495 AGDASDPVFVFPG

-1521 RESRV
+1521 RESAV

-1635 DEIELPARVWT
+1635 DAIELPGRVWT

-1651 PASTVVAGDT
+1651 PSSTVVAGDA
-1661 DALDDLVARLQ
+1661 DALDDLVTRLQ
-1672 DMDVDA
+1672 GEGVDA

-1758 VEVSPHPVLA
+1758 VEVSPHPVLT
-1768 RAISGTAGDR
+1768 RAITGTAGDR
-1778 DVTVLGTLR
+1778 EVTVLGTLR

-1797 TGVAAAYADGLSV
+1797 TGVAAAYADGMPV

-1815 VPGGRIVPMPTY
+1815 VPEGRIVPMPTY
-1827 PFEHRRYWT
+1827 PFERRRYWL
-1836 SAGVPGAA
+1836 SAGSSGAA

-1873 LSVARHPWLADHEVA
+1873 LSVARHPWLAGHEVA
-1888 GEILLPGTAQVEMA
+1888 GQILLPGTAQVEMA
-1902 CAAGARIGHPRLREL
+1902 CAAGARIGRPRLREL
-1917 VLERPLPVPASGEV
+1917 VLERPLPIPDDGEV

-1952 EDWTR
+1952 DAWTR
-1957 HATGTLEDGAAAMTV
+1957 HATGILEDGAGSQPS

-2004 AFRGLRRAWRNGD
+2004 AFRGLRRAWRDGD

-2045 LLLPGEGPTDVPFVW
+2045 LLLPGEGAPEVPFVW
-2060 KGVACELTDASS
+2060 KGVSCEPAAASS
-2072 LRVRLIRAG
+2072 LRVRLTRAG
-2081 DGTARLEATDDEG
+2081 DGTARLEAADDEG

-2111 APGALYETAWHELT
+2111 APGGLYETAWHELT
-2125 GEQHREQD
+2125 GEPD
-2133 GEPPEAHLVHV
+2133 GEPPEAHIV
-2144 PDLDGTMPDDAHR
+2144 PVCDMDGPMPDDAHH
-2157 AARAVLEKLQNI
+2157 AARAVLEKLQSV
-2169 PDSDTVAVITKNAQ
+2169 PDSDTVAVITRNAQ

-2189 DVAGLAQATVT
+2189 DVAGLAQAAVT
-2200 GLVRSARSERTGRLV
+2200 GLVRSARSERPGRLV
-2215 LIDGDGDGDERSE
+2215 LIDGDGDRRSDA
-2228 EALTRALGTEEA
+2228 ALTRALATGEA

-2308 LNFRDIAVALRLVP
+2308 LNFRDVAVALRLVG

-2332 GIVTETGPGV
+2332 GIVTEAGPGV
-2342 TAPRPGDRVM
+2342 TALRPGDRVA

-2362 AVADARKVV
+2362 AVADARQVV
-2371 PVPPGWT
+2371 PMPPGWT

-2389 ATAYQCLVEIAK
+2389 ATAYQCLVEIAE
-2401 LGPGESVLIHAA
+2401 LGPGERVLIHAA
-2413 TGGVGLAAVELA
+2413 TGGVGLAALQLA

-2452 HIASSRDLGF
+2452 HIASSRDLEF

-2486 RTLRPGGRFVEIG
+2486 RVLRPGGRFVEIG

-2508 VRTEHP
+2508 VRTGHP
-2514 QVRYAA
+2514 DVRYAV
-2520 YDLLSVEPE
+2520 YDLLGVAPE

-2541 HEDGALPPL
+2541 HDDGALRPL
-2550 PIQTYDVRRAPEAL
+2550 PLRTCDVRRAPEAL
-2564 RTLRHAG
+2564 RTLRHAE
-2571 HIGKLVLTV
+2571 HVGKLVLTV
-2580 PPPAPF
+2580 PPPEPF
-2586 GPHATVLITGGT
+2586 GPRGTVLVTGGT

-2611 EHGVRGLV
+2611 EHGVRRLV
-2619 LAGRRGRA
+2619 LASRRGRA
-2627 ADGVPEL
+2627 ADGVPDL
-2634 EAELTGLGAE
+2634 AAELTGLGAE
-2644 VAFPACDVADRDAL
+2644 AAFPACDTADRDAL
-2658 ARLLADHS
+2658 ARLLAEHA

-2681 AATLTGARVD
+2681 AATLTGERVD

-2702 HLHDLTRDTDLE
+2702 HLHDLTRDMDLD
-2714 AFIMFSSAVG
+2714 AFVLFSSAVG

-2809 VPTNLDVRDVRP
+2809 VPMDLDVREVRP

-2828 DVVRPAP
+2828 DAVRPAP
-2835 EPTEDGEASG
+2835 EPAEDGEASG
-2845 AGLAERLRGVSG
+2845 TGLAERLRGASG
-2857 DELERV
+2857 ADLERV
-2863 LTAALCDTAGE
+2863 LTAAVCDTAGE

-2905 RVNRELGTEL
+2905 RVNRELRIEL
-2915 PTTVVK
+2915 PTTAVM
-2921 DHPTPAELAGAI
+2921 DNPTPADLAGVI
-2933 RAALPPG
+2933 RAALSPPG
-2940 DRTADRKERDD
+2940 DGTAERKEKDD